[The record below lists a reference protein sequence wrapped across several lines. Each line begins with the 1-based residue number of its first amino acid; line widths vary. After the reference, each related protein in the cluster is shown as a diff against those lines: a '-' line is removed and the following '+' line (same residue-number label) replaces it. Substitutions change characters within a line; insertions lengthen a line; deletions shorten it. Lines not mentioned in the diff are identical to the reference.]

1 MVWVLNRSLLT
12 STDKFLIGNFFYF
25 LFFYFFW
32 SWNIKVWC
40 STRLYSWIAPFCII
54 CKRSS
59 PIIIR
64 SWLLFVCGWDLYF
77 LSSYQYENIKKIE
90 DVLNKEFL
98 SLCQSFIN
106 NKLSIHFGGNKTKCI
121 LFSKARD
128 LREIIRFISGH
139 SINQHETTKYLSFQW
154 WIQKS

>member
-12 STDKFLIGNFFYF
+12 SIGKFLIDNFFYF

-40 STRLYSWIAPFCII
+40 STRLYSWTAPFCII
-54 CKRSS
+54 CKWSS

-64 SWLLFVCGWDLYF
+64 SWLLSVCGWDLYF
-77 LSSYQYENIKKIE
+77 LPSYEYENIKKIE

-106 NKLSIHFGGNKTKCI
+106 NKVSIHFGDNKTKCI

-128 LREIIRFISGH
+128 LREINRFISGH
-139 SINQHETTKYLSFQW
+139 SINQHETVKYLSCQW
-154 WIQKS
+154 WLQKS